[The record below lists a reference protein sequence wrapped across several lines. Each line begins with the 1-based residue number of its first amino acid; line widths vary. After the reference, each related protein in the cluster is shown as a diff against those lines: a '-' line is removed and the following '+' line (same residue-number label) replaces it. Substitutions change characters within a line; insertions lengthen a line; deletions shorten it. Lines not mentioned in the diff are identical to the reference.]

1 MVVEGASTGMI
12 VVADEVGL
20 EVRSIMFG
28 GIVTG

>member
-1 MVVEGASTGMI
+1 MVVEGDSTGMI

-20 EVRSIMFG
+20 EVRSIMLG